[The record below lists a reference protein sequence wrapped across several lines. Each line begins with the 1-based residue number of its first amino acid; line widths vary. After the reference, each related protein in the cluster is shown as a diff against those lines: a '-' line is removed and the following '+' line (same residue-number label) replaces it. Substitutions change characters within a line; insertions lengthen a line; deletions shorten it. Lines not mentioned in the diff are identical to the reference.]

1 MDAGC
6 RLGWVVLAGGH
17 DEVGDRES
25 HPSAMNPPDT
35 DGGIVNERRLGLML
49 LCVVK
54 GHFKIE
60 FLPRVG

>member
-1 MDAGC
+1 MTY
-6 RLGWVVLAGGH
+6 LVVAAVLL
-17 DEVGDRES
+17 
-25 HPSAMNPPDT
+25 T
-35 DGGIVNERRLGLML
+35 L